1 MCMTDT
7 IEAVEKTFKKG
18 GIIYR
23 QGDYLPAMYD
33 VLWGQVAL
41 YVDYKQPTQRLL
53 TEVEADGFFGV
64 VGFLES
70 RPQNATAVAL
80 EKTMCSIITH
90 ENFGRYFQERPAK
103 IMSIMQYMSKR
114 MRVLTRGYL
123 EASQALEEY
132 ADAERLLQERK
143 DWYEEHKD
151 LYHRIMGLFGF
162 D

>member
-1 MCMTDT
+1 M
-7 IEAVEKTFKKG
+7 
-18 GIIYR
+18 
-23 QGDYLPAMYD
+23 
-33 VLWGQVAL
+33 
-41 YVDYKQPTQRLL
+41 
-53 TEVEADGFFGV
+53 
-64 VGFLES
+64 GFLES

-80 EKTMCSIITH
+80 EKTACIVITH
-90 ENFGRYFQERPAK
+90 ENFGHYFQERPAK

>member
-1 MCMTDT
+1 MTEDHQ
-7 IEAVEKTFKKG
+7 EAEHIFKKG
-18 GIIYR
+18 EIVYR
-23 QGDYLPAMYD
+23 QGEYVPAIFD
-33 VLWGQVAL
+33 VLRGQVAL
-41 YVDYKQPTQRLL
+41 YVDYQQPSQRLL
-53 TEVEADGFFGV
+53 TEVADDGFFGL
-64 VGFLES
+64 VGFLET

-80 EKTMCSIITH
+80 EKTACSIITH

-114 MRVLTRGYL
+114 MRILTRGYL
-123 EASQALEEY
+123 ETSQALEEY
-132 ADAERLLQERK
+132 ADAERLLAERK

>member
-1 MCMTDT
+1 MNPAADVWSKVLELMQPEMTSTT
-7 IEAVEKTFKKG
+7 IKTWF
-18 GIIYR
+18 
-23 QGDYLPAMYD
+23 DD
-33 VLWGQVAL
+33 
-41 YVDYKQPTQRLL
+41 
-53 TEVEADGFFGV
+53 
-64 VGFLES
+64 
-70 RPQNATAVAL
+70 ATAVAL

>member
-1 MCMTDT
+1 MTT
-7 IEAVEKTFKKG
+7 NHPKAGEKIFKKG
-18 GIIYR
+18 EVIYQ
-23 QGDYLPAMYD
+23 QGDYVTAIFD

-41 YVDYKQPTQRLL
+41 YVDYHKPTQRLL
-53 TEVEADGFFGV
+53 NEVEADGFFGI

-80 EKTMCSIITH
+80 EKTACMVITH
-90 ENFGRYFQERPAK
+90 ESFSHYFQERPAK
-103 IMSIMQYMSKR
+103 IMSLMQYMSKR

-132 ADAERLLQERK
+132 ADAERLLKERK

>member
-1 MCMTDT
+1 MTDT

-18 GIIYR
+18 EIIYR

-80 EKTMCSIITH
+80 EKTMCRNGT
-90 ENFGRYFQERPAK
+90 
-103 IMSIMQYMSKR
+103 
-114 MRVLTRGYL
+114 
-123 EASQALEEY
+123 
-132 ADAERLLQERK
+132 
-143 DWYEEHKD
+143 
-151 LYHRIMGLFGF
+151 
-162 D
+162 

>member
-1 MCMTDT
+1 M
-7 IEAVEKTFKKG
+7 
-18 GIIYR
+18 
-23 QGDYLPAMYD
+23 
-33 VLWGQVAL
+33 
-41 YVDYKQPTQRLL
+41 
-53 TEVEADGFFGV
+53 EADGFFGI

-80 EKTMCSIITH
+80 EKTACMVITH
-90 ENFGRYFQERPAK
+90 ESFSHYFQERPAK
-103 IMSIMQYMSKR
+103 IMSLMQYMSKR

-132 ADAERLLQERK
+132 ADAERLLKERK